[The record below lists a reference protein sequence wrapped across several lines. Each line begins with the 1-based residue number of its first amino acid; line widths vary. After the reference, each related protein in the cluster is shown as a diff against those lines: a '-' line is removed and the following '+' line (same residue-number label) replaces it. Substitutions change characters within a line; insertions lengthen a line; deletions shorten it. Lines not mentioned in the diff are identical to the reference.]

1 MFPSIY
7 CLSLLHQE
15 SLLNNPYYIV
25 ELRMVGLI
33 RRIAK
38 NYMAP
43 VKCWALFSELGE
55 SRLTLS
61 AL

>member
-1 MFPSIY
+1 M
-7 CLSLLHQE
+7 
-15 SLLNNPYYIV
+15 NNPYYIV
-25 ELRMVGLI
+25 ELRIVGLI